1 MYCDA
6 TAAHPQQQQIQLLKP
21 GLPDISELSTHL
33 QQEWHPDNNGLLG
46 GVKIKPQSS
55 LKVMWSCS
63 NCPAGCPH
71 IWKTSALMRTRGT
84 KCSYCQGRALCQH
97 NSLATKAPR
106 QTESSTHDKT
116 AKTPEQM
123 LAGSHIRAEWK
134 CPTCSRGKV
143 RLHSV
148 CRKTAAVLFAAKLVD
163 RTQGNQCFKQR
174 NTHCCLNGT
183 FSATHRMGSILMTPR
198 LAAAS

>member
-1 MYCDA
+1 M
-6 TAAHPQQQQIQLLKP
+6 Q
-21 GLPDISELSTHL
+21 L

-71 IWKTSALMRTRGT
+71 IWKTSVLMRTRGT
-84 KCSYCQGRALCQH
+84 KRPYCQRRALRQH

-106 QTESSTHDKT
+106 QTEYWNHDKN

-123 LAGSHIRAEWK
+123 LAGSHIRAEW
-134 CPTCSRGKV
+134 SGKV

-148 CRKTAAVLFAAKLVD
+148 CRKTAAVLFAAKLVES
-163 RTQGNQCFKQR
+163 TQGKQRFKQR
-174 NTHCCLNGT
+174 NTRCCLNGT
-183 FSATHRMGSILMTPR
+183 FSATHRMGSILSDTTLGSGKLVHWMCRTCPKGPVSN
-198 LAAAS
+198 ACC